1 MKSEQQRIF
10 LAVLLCTGIF
20 VGWQLIFPP
29 PAPAPVPAPSPV
41 ASTATTGAG
50 EAGQHATG
58 TTPGALDPVTALPP
72 VPKQER
78 QFKNAVLQ
86 GTFTNIEAGISHVA
100 LANYFDTPQPGAPA
114 APLVLQGNDVSQ
126 ARIKWQMPNVAGL
139 QFSEGAQSANG
150 AVTMAGQTPGVW
162 DVEVQITPRSDE
174 YAMDYVLRARN
185 ISAQPMHAGAQ
196 VVLALPPHMHP
207 TLGLWRYLPSFLAGN
222 STRPLTAVC
231 DVAGKIHREEI
242 HSVVKDRY
250 DFTEGVAWAAIDR
263 EYFAVAVVPT
273 GGPAGSCHMRAQN
286 KDLLE
291 VSYQFTGADVAPQAS
306 WEQRFTVYIGPKKDT
321 NLSAV
326 TPGLT
331 DVVDY
336 DLFHIPLGF
345 FLARPMVFLLN
356 VFHGWIDSWGGAI
369 ILLTVLVKLV
379 LFPVTMK
386 SQESTRRMQALK
398 PEMDAIKTKFA
409 NDTERQ
415 QMEQMKLFR
424 EKGVNPMGGCLVML
438 LQMPVWVALYRM
450 LSNAVDLYQ
459 QSFLWLPD
467 LTMREPFPLLAL
479 AMGGLTVLQQKLMPM
494 AVDNAQARMMTY
506 TMPIVFTIFM
516 VALPSGLVLYSLVNI
531 ILTIIQQLAIN
542 KFASDSQGRT

>member
-29 PAPAPVPAPSPV
+29 PAPPPARIATPAPVAQPHDVSTSPTAKAVPGTLDPAAVAPVP
-41 ASTATTGAG
+41 
-50 EAGQHATG
+50 Q
-58 TTPGALDPVTALPP
+58 
-72 VPKQER
+72 QER
-78 QFKNAVLQ
+78 PFKNSVLE
-86 GTFTNIEAGISHVA
+86 GTFTNIGSGISHVA
-100 LANYFDTPQPGAPA
+100 LANYFETPQPGAPPS
-114 APLVLQGNDVSQ
+114 PLMLQSRDISQ
-126 ARIKWQMPNVAGL
+126 ARIKWDMPAAPGL
-139 QFSEGAQSANG
+139 QFTDAPGDVVVMTGQS
-150 AVTMAGQTPGVW
+150 PGGW
-162 DVEVQITPRSDE
+162 DLQVEITPRADQ
-174 YAMDYVLRARN
+174 YALDYVVRARN

-196 VVLALPPHMHP
+196 VVLALPPHVHP
-207 TLGLWRYLPSFLAGN
+207 TSGLWRYLPTFLAGN

-231 DVAGKIHREEI
+231 DVGGKIHREEI
-242 HSVVKDRY
+242 HSIVKEPY
-250 DFTEGVAWAAIDR
+250 DFTDGVAWAAIDR

-273 GGPAGSCHMRAQN
+273 GGPAGSCHMRAQS

-291 VSYQFTGADVAPQAS
+291 VSYAFSGADLAPQAT
-306 WEQRFTVYIGPKKDT
+306 WEQRFTVYVGPKKDA

-326 TPGLT
+326 SPGLT

-356 VFHGWIDSWGGAI
+356 VFHGWVGSWGTAI
-369 ILLTVLVKLV
+369 IMLTVLVKLV

-386 SQESTRRMQALK
+386 SQESTRRMQSLK
-398 PEMDAIKTKFA
+398 PEMDAIKAKFA
-409 NDTERQ
+409 NDSERQ

-479 AMGGLTVLQQKLMPM
+479 TMGGLTVLQQKLMPM